1 MKDISRDQWHKEWGW
16 LGVEREIIH
25 TKMPK
30 KVVLGYAIQSHIHV
44 TDIWTKKTHH
54 YIRFIQTLFFHTIDI
69 SHRNLKQTCNTRFLR
84 RDSILTAYSVL
95 LWILRRFCRKN
106 LEKACSTGLY
116 KHTRIEPVGKP
127 YREVCLRSEL
137 WPWMVHQPNSWSKH
151 PGTRIEQVLAY
162 CRDEQKYVGCIE
174 LLFCLTVTMT
184 FGVQTWNFIGLMDE
198 IVPIYPPSFTE
209 IRSKIRE
216 K

>member
-1 MKDISRDQWHKEWGW
+1 MYSPSNRFSWVMNKKGRGKLYILSK
-16 LGVEREIIH
+16 LGMDTNFYGYFQEICCS
-25 TKMPK
+25 
-30 KVVLGYAIQSHIHV
+30 AIIIV
-44 TDIWTKKTHH
+44 
-54 YIRFIQTLFFHTIDI
+54 
-69 SHRNLKQTCNTRFLR
+69 
-84 RDSILTAYSVL
+84 
-95 LWILRRFCRKN
+95 
-106 LEKACSTGLY
+106 
-116 KHTRIEPVGKP
+116 TRIEPVGKP

-137 WPWMVHQPNSWSKH
+137 WPWIAHQPNSWSKH